1 MSLAEFEVL
10 DGARPFWD
18 SRGFSAWSAGSLG
31 GVYRRMT
38 IRKSSILGEI
48 ASYYTD
54 DYILWRHNGAPDR
67 DLVLRTWRP
76 APDLMVQRVVFL
88 ENTSIVPR
96 RKTRSFLLGLRGYL
110 EVYCYVP
117 GSGAGGRGMSDLS
130 ALIDEAYKF
139 SGSGSSLLHTA

>member
-10 DGARPFWD
+10 DRAHPFWE

-54 DYILWRHNGAPDR
+54 DYILWRHNGEADR
-67 DLVLRTWRP
+67 DRVLRTWRP

-96 RKTRSFLLGLRGYL
+96 RKTRSFLLGLRGFI
-110 EVYCYVP
+110 EVYCY
-117 GSGAGGRGMSDLS
+117 SAGGRPQRGIEDL
-130 ALIDEAYKF
+130 ATLIDQAMTET
-139 SGSGSSLLHTA
+139 TAPVGRVQG

>member
-10 DGARPFWD
+10 DGARAFWE

-38 IRKSSILGEI
+38 VRKSSILGEI

-54 DYILWRHNGAPDR
+54 DYILWRHNGGAGR

-88 ENTSIVPR
+88 ENAPFIPR

-110 EVYCYVP
+110 EVYCYAP
-117 GSGAGGRGMSDLS
+117 GGACVRGMLDLS
-130 ALIDEAYKF
+130 VLIDEAYKF
-139 SGSGSSLLHTA
+139 CGSGSSLLHTA